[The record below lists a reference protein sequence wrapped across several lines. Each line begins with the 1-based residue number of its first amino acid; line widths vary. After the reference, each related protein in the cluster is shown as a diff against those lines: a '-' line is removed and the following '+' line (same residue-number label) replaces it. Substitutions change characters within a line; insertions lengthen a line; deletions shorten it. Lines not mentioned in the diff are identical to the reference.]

1 MDWFED
7 WFNSPYY
14 FKLYNNRNEQE
25 AKSFLDALLR
35 EIKLPKGSNVLDIA
49 CGKGRHSLTLAVKG
63 HNVLGIDISENSINE
78 ARKKSKTGLQ
88 FMVHDMRELLPFEYN
103 GWFKCAVNLF
113 TSFGYF
119 ENDEDNGKVMRM
131 VRQALAPDGIFV
143 LDFFNTSK
151 VTKHLVK
158 EEIKSVNGIFF
169 FIAREFDGR
178 WINKTISFED
188 DGKPHEYTERVR
200 ALYHKDFMELF
211 SAAGLKLVQTFGDYD
226 MSEYYEAESERM
238 IFVVKKAE

>member
-1 MDWFED
+1 MDWFQD

-14 FKLYNNRNEQE
+14 YKLYTNRNEQE
-25 AKSFLDALLR
+25 AKGFLDALLR
-35 EIKLPKGSNVLDIA
+35 EIKLPKGSNVLDVA
-49 CGKGRHSLTLAVKG
+49 CGKGRYSLNLASKG
-63 HNVLGIDISENSINE
+63 HNVLGIDISETAISE
-78 ARKKSKTGLQ
+78 AKRKSKTGLQ

-119 ENDEDNGKVMRM
+119 DDDADNPKVMKM

-143 LDFFNTSK
+143 LDFLNTAK

-169 FIAREFDGR
+169 FIEREFDGK
-178 WINKTISFED
+178 WINKRISFED
-188 DGKPHEYTERVR
+188 DGKPFEYHERVR
-200 ALYHKDFMELF
+200 AFSHADFMKLF
-211 SAAGLKLVQTFGDYD
+211 TDAGLELVHTFGDYD
-226 MSEYYEAESERM
+226 MSEYYENESERM
-238 IFVVKKAE
+238 IFVMKKIN